1 MFLYQEDYYKNTW
14 KEALH
19 PTELIIAKHRNGPT
33 GKIDLFFK
41 SDCTKF
47 IGLDE
52 ESVRK
57 KENPAAQQGC
67 NIFYCNGMD

>member
-1 MFLYQEDYYKNTW
+1 M

-19 PTELIIAKHRNGPT
+19 PTELIIAKYRNGPT
-33 GKIDLFFK
+33 EKIDLFFK

-52 ESVRK
+52 ETV
-57 KENPAAQQGC
+57 
-67 NIFYCNGMD
+67 